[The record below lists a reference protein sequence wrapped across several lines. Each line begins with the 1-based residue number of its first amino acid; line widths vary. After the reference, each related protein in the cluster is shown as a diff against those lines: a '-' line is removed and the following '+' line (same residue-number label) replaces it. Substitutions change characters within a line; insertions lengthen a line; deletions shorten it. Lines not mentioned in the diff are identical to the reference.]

1 MISIGS
7 VGLATVAIVFGHA
20 KPKDINPPT
29 PPLGAIPVRNYRKL
43 SQCFVFIMLFAVFR
57 VSPSIADYR
66 DYRSEKVSEIND
78 ARLCGT

>member
-1 MISIGS
+1 
-7 VGLATVAIVFGHA
+7 
-20 KPKDINPPT
+20 
-29 PPLGAIPVRNYRKL
+29 
-43 SQCFVFIMLFAVFR
+43 MLFAVFR